1 MKKSAGNVKKGDFI
15 MHQGEIW
22 QVQKADFS
30 FQGRGMAVVRIKVK
44 AISSGKN
51 IDITLKSVDS
61 LELADITT
69 VQMQFLYKDNNQ
81 LHFMESETYHQV
93 TVPAELVGDL
103 AEFLKPGEKYYV
115 IMHGDKAL
123 NVRPPASVRLKVIEA
138 ESAVKGDTVSGG
150 AKKQVTVETGV
161 TVAVPLFIKK
171 GDTIAIN
178 PETGQYVERVK
189 N

>member
-1 MKKSAGNVKKGDFI
+1 
-15 MHQGEIW
+15 MHE
-22 QVQKADFS
+22 
-30 FQGRGMAVVRIKVK
+30 
-44 AISSGKN
+44 
-51 IDITLKSVDS
+51 
-61 LELADITT
+61 
-69 VQMQFLYKDNNQ
+69 
-81 LHFMESETYHQV
+81 
-93 TVPAELVGDL
+93 
-103 AEFLKPGEKYYV
+103 
-115 IMHGDKAL
+115 DKAL

-161 TVAVPLFIKK
+161 TIAVPLFIKK